1 MECANLSLLESNHV
15 CLSCRFPLPIES
27 VTRVGCTTPSVRCG
41 IQGVRGRPLSTQ
53 LPCGKQAN
61 FAQHLSMI
69 GVCLVLKLRPVP
81 TDRSDPKTRLIVIGT
96 SLVHCPQQLLV
107 RFCRHRTKARP
118 SSECGQHS
126 FRNTKLVVLLLC
138 VGSRT
143 CIFQLCHW
151 SSCSKF
157 FCKDSLTHTC
167 ASRGICLGLSAQC
180 HLLHACKSSQMGK
193 KPHRRDSSSVHTS
206 VANTS

>member
-1 MECANLSLLESNHV
+1 MECANLSLLESNHA

-27 VTRVGCTTPSVRCG
+27 VIRVGCTIPSVRCG

-61 FAQHLSMI
+61 FARHLSMI
-69 GVCLVLKLRPVP
+69 GGCLVSKPRPVP
-81 TDRSDPKTRLIVIGT
+81 MDHSDPKTRLIAIGT
-96 SLVHCPQQLLV
+96 SLVHCPPRLLV

-126 FRNTKLVVLLLC
+126 FQNTKSVVLLRC
-138 VGSRT
+138 EGSRT

-151 SSCSKF
+151 SSCSKS

-167 ASRGICLGLSAQC
+167 ASHGTCLGLSTQC
-180 HLLHACKSSQMGK
+180 HLLHACKLSQMDK
-193 KPHRRDSSSVHTS
+193 KPHRLDSSSVHTD